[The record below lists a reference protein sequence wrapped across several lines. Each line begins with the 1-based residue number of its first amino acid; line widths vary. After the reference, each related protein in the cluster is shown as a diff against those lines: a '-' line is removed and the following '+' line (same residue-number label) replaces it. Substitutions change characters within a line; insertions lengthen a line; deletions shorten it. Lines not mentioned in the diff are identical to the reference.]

1 MDPNIYKTPQS
12 DLETEDK
19 DPVSL
24 IKAIGLGL
32 LTDLGGTLIA
42 SIAVGVMWVS
52 RNTDSDP
59 EQLNRILMTPG
70 SDPFNAMLV
79 LGLGMTVLGGY
90 VCASVARRRNF
101 VAPAIQGLILLAFG
115 AMGSHSTPVGM
126 LLLMNIG
133 TVLAVMGGA
142 WLRIRRIRPRTSP
155 PA

>member
-1 MDPNIYKTPQS
+1 MDPNIYKAPQS

-42 SIAVGVMWVS
+42 SIAVGLMWAANNS
-52 RNTDSDP
+52 NADP
-59 EQLNRILMTPG
+59 EQLNRVLTTPG
-70 SDPFNAMLV
+70 SEPFNAMLV
-79 LGLGMTVLGGY
+79 LGLLMTLLGGY
-90 VCASVARRRNF
+90 VCASVARRRSY

-115 AMGSHSTPVGM
+115 AMGPSSTPVG
-126 LLLMNIG
+126 LLLFMNIA

-142 WLRIRRIRPRTSP
+142 WLRIRRIQPRTP
-155 PA
+155 PRT